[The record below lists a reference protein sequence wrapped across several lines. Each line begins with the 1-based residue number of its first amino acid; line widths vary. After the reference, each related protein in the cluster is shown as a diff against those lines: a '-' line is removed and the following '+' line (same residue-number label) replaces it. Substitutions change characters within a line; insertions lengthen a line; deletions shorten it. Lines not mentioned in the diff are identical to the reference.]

1 MAAVGSSVTK
11 NPGPGLKTCKSS
23 LPLPHLPGDTCEV
36 PSCLSLTCPICATR
50 ARPVGRFLWLLPAN
64 TVSPPST
71 SLSHLCHLCH
81 LCHQKSGSLR
91 RGIGQ
96 ERVCRVSR
104 EARLSLHSC
113 PGFCSWG
120 VLGSQHAAQRGELQP
135 QQSPWALDS
144 GCVSW
149 VKLENLS
156 GTQFSPL

>member
-1 MAAVGSSVTK
+1 MAAVGSSVIK

-23 LPLPHLPGDTCEV
+23 LPLPRLPGDTCEV

-113 PGFCSWG
+113 PGFALGESWAPNMWHSG
-120 VLGSQHAAQRGELQP
+120 ESFSLSRVPGPWTLAACPGS
-135 QQSPWALDS
+135 S
-144 GCVSW
+144 
-149 VKLENLS
+149 
-156 GTQFSPL
+156 